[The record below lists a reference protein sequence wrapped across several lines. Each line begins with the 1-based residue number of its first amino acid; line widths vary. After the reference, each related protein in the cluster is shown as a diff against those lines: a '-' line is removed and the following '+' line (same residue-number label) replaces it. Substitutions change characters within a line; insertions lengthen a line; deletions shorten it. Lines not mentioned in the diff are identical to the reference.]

1 MAQKAVEEQT
11 STQVIQYNI
20 ETAIIAELDAKYK
33 DVQEIK
39 DETDLAFV
47 KGGQKA
53 YREIRLAV
61 DLWHKTGKADIVRA
75 GKAYDAEKKRAYELF
90 GPGEEHLKEVRQE
103 YETKIQREEMERTK
117 AIHVRIA
124 GIKAYGHGL
133 AALNSQSIAERID
146 ILNSMKLEKEIYME
160 LLGEAMATLHNTKAD
175 LDIALKDTIKK
186 EDEEAER
193 KAESERLEKVR
204 QEQAEGQRFLDEAA
218 ARHQRKVD
226 EANAKAKAQMERMA
240 EQQRQLDEQTAQL
253 ARDKQEEA
261 DRRER
266 EAEQAKLAAEAKEK
280 AEKEA
285 KERAEQ
291 AARDRIEAEKKAK
304 EEAAMKEALKP
315 DIEKLEKIAQDIRIY
330 ANSLPE
336 LKSEKAR
343 QLISKLKNRLQ
354 ELAVSVIDPINFE

>member
-1 MAQKAVEEQT
+1 MALTIQTLEDDTPVTT
-11 STQVIQYNI
+11 STGVIKYDL
-20 ETAIIAELDAKYK
+20 ETAIISELDAKYK
-33 DVQEIK
+33 DVTEIK

-75 GKAYDAEKKRAYELF
+75 GKAYDNEKNRAYKLF
-90 GPGEEHLKEVRQE
+90 SPGEEHLKEVRQA
-103 YETKIQREEMERTK
+103 YEAEIQRTELERTK

-146 ILNSMKLEKEIYME
+146 ILNSMKLEKEIFME
-160 LLGEAMATLHNTKAD
+160 LLGEAMATVHNTLSD
-175 LDIALKDTIKK
+175 LDIALKDAVKK
-186 EDEEAER
+186 EEEEIAH
-193 KAESERLEKVR
+193 KAELDRLEKIR
-204 QEQAEGQRFLDEAA
+204 QEQAEA
-218 ARHQRKVD
+218 QRKID
-226 EANAKAKAQMERMA
+226 EANAKAKAQQERLD
-240 EQQRQLDEQTAQL
+240 EQQRQIDEQAAQL

-261 DRRER
+261 NRRER

-285 KERAEQ
+285 KEAAEQ
-291 AARDRIEAEKKAK
+291 AERDRIEAEKKAQEDAAK
-304 EEAAMKEALKP
+304 LEAMKP
-315 DIEKLEKIAQDIRIY
+315 DMEKLEKIANDIRIY
-330 ANSLPE
+330 AKSLPV
-336 LKSEKAR
+336 LKSEKGR

-354 ELAVSVIDPINFE
+354 ELAVSISDPSHFE

>member
-1 MAQKAVEEQT
+1 MALTAQKAVEEQP

-33 DVQEIK
+33 DVTEIK

-75 GKAYDAEKKRAYELF
+75 GKAYDNEKNRAYKLF
-90 GPGEEHLKEVRQE
+90 GPGEERLKEVRQE
-103 YETKIQREEMERTK
+103 YEAKIQREELERTK
-117 AIHVRIA
+117 AIYARINN
-124 GIKAYGHGL
+124 IKSYGHGL
-133 AALNSQSIAERID
+133 AGLNSASIIERID

-160 LLGEAMATLHNTKAD
+160 LLGEAMASLHNTKAD
-175 LDIALKDTIKK
+175 LDIALKDAVKK
-186 EDEEAER
+186 EEEEAER
-193 KAESERLEKVR
+193 KAEDERLEKVR
-204 QEQAEGQRFLDEAA
+204 VEQEEA
-218 ARHQRKVD
+218 QKKID

-240 EQQRQLDEQTAQL
+240 EQQRQLDEQAAQL

-266 EAEQAKLAAEAKEK
+266 EAEEAKLAAEAKEK